1 MSDQPLE
8 VTIRKE
14 RAGDEEAVRA
24 VVEAAFGRELE
35 ADIVD
40 DIRGTADWFPDGSL
54 VAIDAARQI
63 VGHVLLSRGR
73 LLAEDGSMTY
83 VGVIGPV
90 AVDPLVQ
97 KRGVGI
103 QLMRRAISAGVQR
116 HLPVICLLGHP
127 TYYPKFKFQPA
138 RAQGFEPPTPNWPD
152 EAWMALRLPDWT
164 PTLRGVVHFPPAFG
178 EESS

>member
-1 MSDQPLE
+1 MVSDQPLE

-14 RAGDEEAVRA
+14 REGDADA
-24 VVEAAFGRELE
+24 IHLLVEAAFGRDLE
-35 ADIVD
+35 ARIVD
-40 DIRGTADWFPDGSL
+40 DVRGTADWYADGSL
-54 VAIDAARQI
+54 VAIDAKREI

-73 LLAEDGSMTY
+73 LVGSDGSETE

-90 AVDPLVQ
+90 GVDPLVQ
-97 KRGVGI
+97 KRRVGT

-127 TYYPKFKFQPA
+127 TYYPRFKFQPA
-138 RAQGFEPPTPNWPD
+138 RAQGFDPPNSKWPD

-164 PTLRGVVHFPPAFG
+164 PSLRGLVHFPSAFH
-178 EESS
+178 EE